1 MNKLDMSLWVYEISF
16 PTGLLYFKLPSHN
29 SLNKQ
34 AKTELIHYA
43 IDQTKGSKW
52 KPILSNL

>member
-1 MNKLDMSLWVYEISF
+1 MSLWVYEISF

-34 AKTELIHYA
+34 AKTELIHYG
-43 IDQTKGSKW
+43 IDQTKGSK
-52 KPILSNL
+52 